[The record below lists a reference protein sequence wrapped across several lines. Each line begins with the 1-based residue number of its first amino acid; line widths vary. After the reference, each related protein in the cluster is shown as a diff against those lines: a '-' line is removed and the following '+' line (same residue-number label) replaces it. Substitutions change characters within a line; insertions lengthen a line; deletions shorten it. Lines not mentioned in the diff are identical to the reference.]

1 MMVRKVLLRCP
12 LIIILILIVA
22 SQAWTVEQSL
32 STTPIQQT
40 GVNELAELDFNN
52 ILQHIQTFTSFGS
65 RVTGYDG
72 FFEAA
77 DYIKN
82 YWESLGLTV
91 GSESFNIVTP
101 IIEKAIVTVQ
111 LPNGSKIEI
120 QVYPLWP
127 NQINP
132 CPYQSPEEG
141 DNLIYVPQG
150 LPEDFDGLNPEGSFV
165 LMDFNNRWYWKNA
178 ATFGAKGVIFLEPD
192 ITSCVEAVQKTFSVP
207 LNFPR
212 LYVKGENASLLRE
225 LVNQQGEVKIWVD
238 SRMVWKEKTV
248 SNLVAVIEGTNPTL
262 KNEVVIIGAYYDS
275 WSIVPQLSPG
285 ATDSMGIA
293 FLLELSRLLTESR
306 PERTIWLVAFAGHYQ
321 GLAGAREYIDS
332 HFSELR
338 STIKMMFSLDLAS
351 DSDMTAVYATGAMY
365 QYDRPAQ
372 FLRYYQPWLDDIFN
386 IRTGWLPSFEQQL
399 DQKSHFI
406 NGIQWSYPNFI
417 VGFVPF
423 EPFPKYFEAEVFTEA
438 CYGGGL
444 GFVTT
449 DSFRIYQYTPFDTYA
464 NVQQQNL
471 QRQVVFLWPVLYNSA
486 SFFANFGQLSPGR
499 ADLSGVS
506 DHGLVDVTIQ
516 LATYNRTS
524 NYFNKHI
531 DENGLFFVSV
541 GPSSNPAGSV
551 LVAGLTPSAGTGS
564 ASSAVVLGVIAG
576 VFSVSPVQTSGGIV
590 SSGALSP
597 GIGFTV
603 VLKPDEEGK
612 VVIKGLRPRCG
623 IDAQGYVLDPNT
635 GDVLCAT
642 DTGPFGTLLIR
653 QGTLFGAASS
663 AAAPTATPGTGGIG
677 YLMSTGRLARS
688 FSDNSAHGFRYVPI
702 INVSSIALVGYLNL
716 WTMGSPQTLSIDILN
731 FVSHSYLV
739 WRDVLEFTPE
749 AMVFAQP
756 GTIAEILI
764 RSSGT
769 VVAVLNNA
777 SEKVPDGQGYML
789 VQRKTTVLTIFDA
802 AENIYYLANQRGGFL
817 ESKMSANAKLV
828 LYLDGMHHLKQ
839 LAEEAR
845 QNDENGKLYSYS
857 IAYWLYAANAYVSSF
872 GLIYDVVNTATFFF
886 FLSAAF
892 VVFLGKLVLGR
903 ETGIKRMLAIV
914 VFFVITNVALSQV
927 HPGYVIASN
936 VWMLI
941 DGLTVVLFSFL
952 LLYIVLDEFNTAIS
966 AISRSVLGSHRSDI
980 ERGSLIISSLS
991 MGVENLKKRPM
1002 RTALT
1007 LTTIIITVSAMTLFT
1022 TMGVMVQPRTSSV
1035 GSATY
1040 TGLLLKRPIPPAS
1053 NVYNPT
1059 SELYMISIKDVAS
1072 EGLTEFQLNPRA
1084 WIYPSGQ
1091 NMFIIWNATTSS
1103 IRGMLAMTAQ
1113 ESKILEGARVPGQGD
1128 VFEPGMINSI
1138 IITDTLAERMGIDLG
1153 INVTYGT
1160 KLNIYGV
1167 PVTVRCIIFEDIGSA
1182 LLSKDLDRNA
1192 ILPPDPQATGL
1203 GGVYSPLG
1211 LSSLIIVPYDFAREY
1226 FNVQPNVIALSS
1238 NSTTL
1243 TLDDLGQRA
1252 FDMVLTLQQF
1262 DVSYGIKGET
1272 NAQQITTRDIYM
1284 LRGEENMIIPLFLSS
1299 LTLLSMMLSAVFE
1312 RTREIRTLSTI
1323 GLSPRHIGAI
1333 FITESV
1339 ALAFLGSFLGYFTGA
1354 SVTSLLW
1361 NLNIFPKDLIPNVSS
1376 GVVIIVMGIMM
1387 AATVLSSVYPV
1398 SKASKMVTPSLLRKW
1413 RIGSKPVGDL
1423 WSIGLPFSA
1432 APDESIGI
1440 LGFLRE
1446 FFEAS
1451 ATERTGIFMLLKPV
1465 QLTQEDER
1473 RIMSARLQLSP
1484 FDAGVIQDFSVISR
1498 PIAADRYGFE
1508 ILIKRIEGLE
1518 SIWTTTNK
1526 ALLDIIR
1533 KQFLIWRA
1541 LRPGDQKKYIE
1552 KAIVTWRSKLA

>member
-1 MMVRKVLLRCP
+1 
-12 LIIILILIVA
+12 
-22 SQAWTVEQSL
+22 
-32 STTPIQQT
+32 
-40 GVNELAELDFNN
+40 VNGLAELDFNN
-52 ILQHIQTFTSFGS
+52 VLQHIQTFTSFGS

-91 GSESFNIVTP
+91 GSESFDIVTP
-101 IIEKAIVTVQ
+101 ITEKAVVTVQ
-111 LPNGSKIEI
+111 LPNGSQIEI

-127 NQINP
+127 NHINP

-150 LPEDFDGLNPEGSFV
+150 LPEDFDGLNPKGTFV

-178 ATFGAKGVIFLEPD
+178 ATFGALGVIFLEPD
-192 ITSCVEAVQKTFSVP
+192 STSCVEAVQKTFSVP

-212 LYVKGENASLLRE
+212 LYVRGENASLLRE

-262 KNEVVIIGAYYDS
+262 RNEVVIIGAYYDS

-306 PERTIWLVAFAGHYQ
+306 PERTVWLVAFAGHYQ

-338 STIKMMFSLDLAS
+338 SRIKMMFSLDLAS
-351 DSDMTAVYATGAMY
+351 DSDITAVYATGTMY

-372 FLRYYQPWLDDIFN
+372 FLRYYAPWLDDIFN
-386 IRTGWLPSFEQQL
+386 VRTGWLPSFEQQL
-399 DQKSHFI
+399 DQESHLI
-406 NGIQWSYPNFI
+406 NGIQWSYPDFI
-417 VGFVPF
+417 MGYVPF
-423 EPFPKYFEAEVFTEA
+423 EPFPKYFEAEVFTET

-471 QRQVVFLWPVLYNSA
+471 QKQVVFLWPVLYNSA
-486 SFFANFGQLSPGR
+486 SFFDNFGQLSPGR

-516 LATYNRTS
+516 LATYNRTT
-524 NYFNKHI
+524 NYFNTYTN
-531 DENGLFFVSV
+531 ENGIFFVSV
-541 GPSSNPAGSV
+541 GPSSNPAGNV
-551 LVAGLTPSAGTGS
+551 VVAGLTPSAGTGS
-564 ASSAVVLGVIAG
+564 ARSAVVLGVIAG
-576 VFSVSPVQTSGGIV
+576 VFTVAPVQTSGGIV
-590 SSGALSP
+590 SSGSLSP

-623 IDAQGYVLDPNT
+623 IDAQGYVLDPDT

-663 AAAPTATPGTGGIG
+663 AAAPTATPGTAGLG

-688 FSDNSAHGFRYVPI
+688 FSDNSAHGFRYIPI
-702 INVSSIALVGYLNL
+702 INVSAIALVGYLNL
-716 WTMGSPQTLSIDILN
+716 WRMESPQTLSIDILN

-739 WRDVLEFTPE
+739 WRDVLEFSPE

-756 GTIAEILI
+756 GTNVEILV

-777 SEKVPDGQGYML
+777 SEEFPDGQGFIL
-789 VQRKTTVLTIFDA
+789 TQRKTTVLTIFDA

-839 LAEEAR
+839 LADEAR
-845 QNDENGKLYSYS
+845 QNGENGKLYSYS
-857 IAYWLYAANAYVSSF
+857 IAYWLYAANTYVSSF
-872 GLIYDVVNTATFFF
+872 ALIYDVVNTATFFF

-903 ETGIKRMLAIV
+903 ETGIKRMLAII
-914 VFFVITNVALSQV
+914 VFFVVTNVALSQV

-941 DGLTVVLFSFL
+941 DGLSVILFSFL
-952 LLYIVLDEFNTAIS
+952 LLYIVLDEFNTAIRT
-966 AISRSVLGSHRSDI
+966 ISRSVLGSHRSDI
-980 ERGSLIISSLS
+980 ERGSLIMSSLS

-1022 TMGVMVQPRTSSV
+1022 TMGVMIQPRTSSV

-1040 TGLLLKRPIPPAS
+1040 TGLLLKRPFSSSTAFSPI
-1053 NVYNPT
+1053 

-1072 EGLTEFQLNPRA
+1072 EGLSDFQLNPRA

-1091 NMFIIWNATTSS
+1091 NMFIIWNATAFSV
-1103 IRGMLAMTAQ
+1103 RGMLAMTAE

-1138 IITDTLAERMGIDLG
+1138 IITDTLAEELSIDLG

-1160 KLNIYGV
+1160 RINIWGV
-1167 PVTVRCIIFEDIGSA
+1167 PVTVRCIIFEDIGNA
-1182 LLSKDLDRNA
+1182 LLSKDLDRSA
-1192 ILPPDPQATGL
+1192 ILPPDPLSSSL
-1203 GGVYSPLG
+1203 GGVPSPLD
-1211 LSSLIIVPYDFAREY
+1211 LSALIIVPYDFATEY
-1226 FNVQPNVIALSS
+1226 FNVQPNVISLSTD
-1238 NSTTL
+1238 STTI

-1262 DVSYGIKGET
+1262 DVSYGIEGQT

-1284 LRGEENMIIPLFLSS
+1284 LRGEENMIVPLFLSS

-1387 AATVLSSVYPV
+1387 AATMLSSIYPV

-1432 APDESIGI
+1432 TPDESIGV
-1440 LGFLRE
+1440 LGFLSE
-1446 FFEAS
+1446 FLEAS
-1451 ATERTGIFMLLKPV
+1451 ATERTGLFMLLKPV

-1473 RIMSARLQLSP
+1473 KVLSARLQLSP
-1484 FDAGVIQDFSVISR
+1484 FDAGVIQDFNVISR

-1508 ILIKRIEGLE
+1508 ILIKRIEGME
-1518 SIWTTTNK
+1518 SLWITTNK
-1526 ALLDIIR
+1526 ALLDVIR

-1541 LRPGDQKKYIE
+1541 LQQDDQKKYIE
-1552 KAIVTWRSKLA
+1552 KAMAEWRSKAA